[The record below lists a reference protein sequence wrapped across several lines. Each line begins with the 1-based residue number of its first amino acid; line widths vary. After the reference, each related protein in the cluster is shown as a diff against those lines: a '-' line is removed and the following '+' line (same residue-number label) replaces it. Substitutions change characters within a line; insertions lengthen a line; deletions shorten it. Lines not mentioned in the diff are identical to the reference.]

1 MANEIQKYDPQAFA
15 AQRVY
20 DRLTEPL
27 EDLTPIQQINTIAVG
42 VGNLRKTLD
51 EVVEKLKDKAVG
63 EQKKVV
69 GEKDDNVQTVYSGLD
84 KARRTNDFE
93 MYDKVSMDVIR
104 AIMQAKGSVSDLRL
118 LQSGDFDGYVKSQ
131 KLLTEGGDVK

>member
-1 MANEIQKYDPQAFA
+1 MNAIQKYDPQAFA

>member
-1 MANEIQKYDPQAFA
+1 MGNEIQKYDPQAFA

-42 VGNLRKTLD
+42 VGNLRKTID
-51 EVVEKLKDKAVG
+51 EVVEKLRDRAVD

-69 GEKDDNVQTVYSGLD
+69 EEKDSNVQTVYSGLD
-84 KARRTNDFE
+84 KARKSNDFE
-93 MYDKVSMDVIR
+93 MYDKVSADVIR
-104 AIMQAKGSVSDLRL
+104 AIMHAKGSVSDLRL
-118 LQSGDFDGYVKSQ
+118 LQAGDFNAYAKSQ
-131 KLLTEGGDVK
+131 KLLTEGDSK

>member
-1 MANEIQKYDPQAFA
+1 MLMKIKTLGGVVKMANEIQKYDPQAFA

-69 GEKDDNVQTVYSGLD
+69 GEKDDNVQTV
-84 KARRTNDFE
+84 
-93 MYDKVSMDVIR
+93 
-104 AIMQAKGSVSDLRL
+104 
-118 LQSGDFDGYVKSQ
+118 
-131 KLLTEGGDVK
+131 

>member
-1 MANEIQKYDPQAFA
+1 
-15 AQRVY
+15 
-20 DRLTEPL
+20 
-27 EDLTPIQQINTIAVG
+27 
-42 VGNLRKTLD
+42 
-51 EVVEKLKDKAVG
+51 
-63 EQKKVV
+63 
-69 GEKDDNVQTVYSGLD
+69 
-84 KARRTNDFE
+84 